1 MNAMDVRSFEEA
13 LDRWG
18 SNLSDWPAA
27 ERQAAEAL
35 LARSKDVQTL
45 LEAERRIDS
54 ALSAL
59 REHAVP
65 SLLEQRILAR
75 LPAVAGSGSAAG
87 SSPAAGAYNVQWIL
101 PWLTAKAWR
110 PALLAGVPLIFGFA
124 MGFGL
129 PDLSEQ
135 ELADQVSM
143 LALSDIYQEIDD
155 AQQ

>member
-1 MNAMDVRSFEEA
+1 MNAMDAKNFEQA

-18 SNLSDWPAA
+18 SDLSDWPAT

-35 LARSKDVQTL
+35 LVRSKDVQTL
-45 LEAERRIDS
+45 MEAERQIDS

-59 REHAVP
+59 REHAV
-65 SLLEQRILAR
+65 SSRLEQRILTR
-75 LPAVAGSGSAAG
+75 LPAVAGSD
-87 SSPAAGAYNVQWIL
+87 PAAGAYDGQWIWS
-101 PWLTAKAWR
+101 WLSAKVWR
-110 PALLAGVPLIFGFA
+110 PVLLAGVPLIFGFA

-129 PDLSEQ
+129 PDLTEQ
-135 ELADQVSM
+135 ELAEQISM